1 MSNLRYNKKIKDET
15 EAFSKLIITYTN
27 KLKKEYEKD
36 ILTKQIK
43 LLEEIA
49 EKEDLDIIYL
59 KETYLE
65 TTKKVKKVKKEKETI
80 NIEEPLLEKI
90 TFKGKEYFYENKDNG
105 NVYDDKSIFV
115 GKYVDNEIKLKSKKS
130 NNT

>member
-65 TTKKVKKVKKEKETI
+65 TTKKVKKEKETI

-105 NVYDDKSIFV
+105 NVYDDKSTVV